1 MELAAVKISCLLD
14 HQLLLLCT
22 QFRIHGKGEY
32 LRSGLLGVGK
42 ISSAA
47 AEMRKTWLEV

>member
-1 MELAAVKISCLLD
+1 MESLAVKVFDLLD
-14 HQLLLLCT
+14 YHLLLFQREL
-22 QFRIHGKGEY
+22 RIHGQGEY